1 MAYKFQRG
9 GAILSGSLIQEGA
22 IQGESLDA
30 GLGGITNAGAISGAT
45 TISGSGA
52 LAAGSIAMAEFTV
65 DSSGNTDIDGTLNV
79 EGVPTFQAAAVFS
92 GGITTANAI
101 AGATS
106 IDGSGDLT
114 MGTIT
119 MTGFSVDADGDLV
132 AKSIVIPDDATI
144 GAVGD
149 TDMITLDAGNDV
161 TFANNLDIVIGKAGG
176 LNLADGAVTST
187 AAELNLVDGS
197 GAGSIVA
204 SKAVIYDALGAVN
217 ANALSGTLEY
227 MLDVAADGGLGMTPF
242 NNAANVAD
250 LKISASYFAAGA
262 VAVAADSFMF
272 FDADG
277 SVKKESLADY
287 ATAIAGSGLAATN
300 GVLSVDLNQ
309 AAAGVVN
316 LANDSFTFI
325 DADDSNAV
333 KKDSYADYAALAAGV
348 GLSAA
353 SGVFAFDASELSDAA
368 VASGDKFVF
377 EDATDNSSK
386 KENIDDIATLFAGV
400 GLSAASAV
408 MALDLNEL
416 SAVAIAS
423 GDFVAIVDSTDNSTK
438 KESIDDIAT
447 LFAGN
452 GLSAASAV
460 MALDLNELSAAAV
473 NVAADSIAIVD
484 ADDSN
489 NSKKESI
496 ADLATA
502 MAGAGLTAT
511 AGVFSVQGNSVAAL
525 ADGGTAAEGYNYI
538 AADATSAITVSLP
551 AAPSVGDVVTIKA
564 KGLSGAGKVVINRQG
579 SHTIDGETQVTIE
592 STYGA
597 ISFVYVLLNDW
608 RII

>member
-1 MAYKFQRG
+1 MAYKFQRNL
-9 GAILSGSLIQEGA
+9 AIMSGSLIQEGS
-22 IQGESLDA
+22 IEGTSLDA
-30 GLGGITNAGAISGAT
+30 GTGGITNAGAIAGAT
-45 TISGSGA
+45 DIDGSGD
-52 LAAGSIAMAEFTV
+52 LTMDSITMAEFSV
-65 DSSGNTDIDGTLNV
+65 DSSGNTDIDGILNV
-79 EGVPTFQAAAVFS
+79 EGIPTFQAAAVFS
-92 GGITTANAI
+92 AGISAAGSI
-101 AGATS
+101 AGATD

-119 MTGFSVDADGDLV
+119 MSGFEVDLDGDIAAKSLAVDNSSTIGCDADADLMTLAAQSLTLAADV
-132 AKSIVIPDDATI
+132 DLTYK
-144 GAVGD
+144 GAA
-149 TDMITLDAGNDV
+149 I
-161 TFANNLDIVIGKAGG
+161 
-176 LNLADGAVTST
+176 TST
-187 AAELNLVDGS
+187 GAELNLVDGS

-204 SKAVIYDALGAVN
+204 SKAVIYDAVGAVN

-227 MLDVAADGGLGMTPF
+227 MLDVAANSGLGMTPY

-250 LKISASYFAAGA
+250 LAISASFFSDAA
-262 VAVAADSFMF
+262 VAVADDQFMF
-272 FDADG
+272 LDADG
-277 SVKKESLADY
+277 SPKRESLADY
-287 ATAIAGSGLAATN
+287 ATAIAGSGLAAAA
-300 GVLSVDLNQ
+300 GVLSVDLNE
-309 AAAGVVN
+309 ADAGVVD
-316 LANDSFTFI
+316 LAADSFTFI

-333 KKDSYADYAALAAGV
+333 KKDSYVDYADLAAGV

-353 SGVFAFDASELSDAA
+353 AGVFALDLNELGAA
-368 VASGDKFVF
+368 AIAAGDSLAFI
-377 EDATDNSSK
+377 DATDSNNSK
-386 KENIDDIATLFAGV
+386 KETVDDLAALFAGV

-416 SAVAIAS
+416 SAVDIAS
-423 GDFVAIVDSTDNSTK
+423 GDFLAIVDSTDNSTK

-473 NVAADSIAIVD
+473 DVANDSLAIVD

-489 NSKKESI
+489 GSKKESI

-511 AGVFSVQGNSVAAL
+511 NGVFSVQGNSVAPL

-538 AADATSAITVSLP
+538 AADATAAVTVSLP
-551 AAPSVGDVVTIKA
+551 AAPAVGDVVTIKA

-597 ISFVYVLLNDW
+597 ISFVYVVANDW